1 MTTKR
6 QSSRAAAAP
15 RSGKG
20 SGSKRGALAAS
31 GTAVPTAKI
40 RKFYP
45 NETPED
51 RMRILA
57 QTTINGVC
65 LAEAFQPRMIGLNDM
80 QVPDGTRIIVYS
92 DDHLPAN
99 DAKVENAEL
108 KMADMIQ
115 PHYAVHLGDEAEES
129 EMSRW
134 PPNPYAPPY
143 YAPARGPRESETALV
158 KKATRGN
165 PLHFFNI
172 KGNHWREGHY
182 LQNAP
187 LYARLVNPLTGNPVT
202 DGQDQL
208 NIRPSERMS
217 FIWGRGKKGGEEGGL
232 VINGDVRIRHGKI
245 LKQFAPM
252 SAFAHWLKDLVSTV
266 MGHQHATGDVA
277 AEHGIKTMIGMVIG
291 NAVNWQTPSFDY
303 SSGQFDWLHAF
314 AVLFVQEGIVFGQ
327 IVPILG
333 GYDEKGIF
341 AEYFLW
347 LDQDGNTVLYRC
359 DD

>member
-6 QSSRAAAAP
+6 KSSRAAAP

-20 SGSKRGALAAS
+20 TGGKRSALIANGASA
-31 GTAVPTAKI
+31 PTAKI

-57 QTTINGVC
+57 QTTINGVT
-65 LAEAFQPRMIGLNDM
+65 LAEAFQPRMIGLSDM
-80 QVPDGTRIIVYS
+80 QVPDGTRMIVYS
-92 DDHLPAN
+92 DDHLPSN
-99 DAKVENAEL
+99 DAKVVNAEL
-108 KMADMIQ
+108 KAADMIQ
-115 PHYAVHLGDEAEES
+115 PHYAIHVGDEAEES

-134 PPNPYAPPY
+134 PPNPFAPPY

-232 VINGDVRIRHGKI
+232 LINGDLRVRHGKI

-266 MGHQHATGDVA
+266 MGHQHSAGDIA
-277 AEHGIKTMIGMVIG
+277 AEHGIRTMIGLVIG
-291 NAVNWQTPSFDY
+291 CGVNWQTPSFDY
-303 SSGQFDWLHAF
+303 SSGQFDWIHAF

>member
-1 MTTKR
+1 
-6 QSSRAAAAP
+6 
-15 RSGKG
+15 
-20 SGSKRGALAAS
+20 
-31 GTAVPTAKI
+31 
-40 RKFYP
+40 
-45 NETPED
+45 
-51 RMRILA
+51 MRILA
-57 QTTINGVC
+57 QTTINGVT

-80 QVPDGTRIIVYS
+80 QVPDGTRMIVYS
-92 DDHLPAN
+92 DDHLPSN

-108 KMADMIQ
+108 KAADMLQ
-115 PHYAVHLGDEAEES
+115 PHYAIHIGDEAEET

-134 PPNPYAPPY
+134 PPNPFAPPY

-232 VINGDVRIRHGKI
+232 VINGDLRIRHGKI

-266 MGHQHATGDVA
+266 MGHQHSAGDIA
-277 AEHGIKTMIGMVIG
+277 AEHGVRTMIGLVIG
-291 NAVNWQTPSFDY
+291 NGVNWQTPSFDY
-303 SSGQFDWLHAF
+303 SSGQFDWIHAF
-314 AVLFVQEGIVFGQ
+314 AVLFVQEGIVYGQ

-347 LDQDGNTVLYRC
+347 LDQDGNSVLYRC